1 MILLEKLINTAF
13 PMSYNTQSSSEPV
26 IQKLCFGHI
35 GEVEGH
41 FAVLLEGAKQRIIWS
56 LSGQSERTKSPFN
69 WLGIPLFIFLMKSTW
84 DSDVNID

>member
-1 MILLEKLINTAF
+1 MSDTIRKTHKHCF
-13 PMSYNTQSSSEPV
+13 PMSYNTKSSSEPV

-56 LSGQSERTKSPFN
+56 LSRQSERAKSPFN
-69 WLGIPLFIFLMKSTW
+69 WLGIPLFISRFRP
-84 DSDVNID
+84 